1 MIGRPDRCDNRQRDV
16 SAQGPYYSATVN
28 LKDVPMLYLW
38 IKALHIVALVCWFA
52 GLFYLPRLFV
62 YHAMSED
69 TPSRERFCVMERKL
83 YRGIMGP
90 AMIATLLFGGW
101 LAWLNPAWFTQGWM
115 HAKLTLVVLL
125 IGYHHMCGAQVKRFA
140 RGEKGRS
147 HVFYR
152 WFNEI
157 PVLILLAIVILV
169 VVKPF

>member
-1 MIGRPDRCDNRQRDV
+1 MLFLW
-16 SAQGPYYSATVN
+16 
-28 LKDVPMLYLW
+28 LK
-38 IKALHIVALVCWFA
+38 AFHIVSMVCWFA

-62 YHAMSED
+62 YHSMSED
-69 TPSRERFCVMERKL
+69 IASRERFCIMERKL

-90 AMIATLLFGGW
+90 AMIATLAFGIW
-101 LAWLNPAWFTQGWM
+101 LISLNPSGYFSQAWM
-115 HAKLTLVVLL
+115 HVKLTLVVLL
-125 IGYHHMCGAQVKRFA
+125 IGYHHVCGAQVKRFA

-147 HVFYR
+147 HVYYR